1 MCKMSLHVKSV
12 SLFFLQVLLPPPPS
26 LLLDVREWERLPGKE
41 LYPRA
46 CVLVVCDRI
55 GDAAR

>member
-1 MCKMSLHVKSV
+1 MSLHVKSV